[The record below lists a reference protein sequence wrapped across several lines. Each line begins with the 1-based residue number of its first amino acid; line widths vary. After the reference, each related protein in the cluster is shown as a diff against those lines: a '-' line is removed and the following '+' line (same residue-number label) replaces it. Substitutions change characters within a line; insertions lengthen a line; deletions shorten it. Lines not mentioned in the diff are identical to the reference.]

1 MPYVKK
7 TLEFTVT
14 DIKRPELEFLKKGGG
29 IDSVGFLIMM
39 HLIWRRD
46 LNLNKYTNT
55 IFIFFLNKE
64 VYKIFRILKTKQM
77 N

>member
-1 MPYVKK
+1 MQDVKK
-7 TLEFTVT
+7 TLEFTATV
-14 DIKRPELEFLKKGGG
+14 IKRPELEFLKKGGG

-55 IFIFFLNKE
+55 SVVVFF
-64 VYKIFRILKTKQM
+64 
-77 N
+77 

>member
-1 MPYVKK
+1 MQDVKK
-7 TLEFTVT
+7 TLEFTATV
-14 DIKRPELEFLKKGGG
+14 IKRPELEFLKKGGG

-55 IFIFFLNKE
+55 SVVVFF
-64 VYKIFRILKTKQM
+64 KIRNSTKYLET
-77 N
+77 